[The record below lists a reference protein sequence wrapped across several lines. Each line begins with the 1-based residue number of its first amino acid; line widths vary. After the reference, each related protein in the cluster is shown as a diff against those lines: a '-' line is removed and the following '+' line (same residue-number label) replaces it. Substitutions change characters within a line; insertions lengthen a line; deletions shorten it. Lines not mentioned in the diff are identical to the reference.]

1 MKPAV
6 AFLRNGSTIEGREI
20 FLVTML
26 GKNFIDLDLDTA
38 TIVPRGNITTTIEQY
53 LSEKINQMVS
63 AYIFLD
69 SKEAMLFRIKY
80 T

>member
-6 AFLRNGSTIEGREI
+6 AFLKNGSIVEGREV
-20 FLVTML
+20 FLVSML
-26 GKNFIDLDLDTA
+26 GKKFIDLDLDTA
-38 TIVPRGNITTTIEQY
+38 IIVPRGNITTTTEQY
-53 LSEKINQMVS
+53 LRDKMNQMVS

-69 SKEAMLFRIKY
+69 SKEAMLFKIKY

>member
-6 AFLRNGSTIEGREI
+6 AFLKNGSIVEGKEV
-20 FLVTML
+20 FLVSML
-26 GKNFIDLDLDTA
+26 GKKFIDLDLDTA
-38 TIVPRGNITTTIEQY
+38 VIVPRGNITTTTEQY
-53 LSEKINQMVS
+53 LQDKMDQMVS

-69 SKEAMLFRIKY
+69 SKEAMLFKIKY

>member
-6 AFLRNGSTIEGREI
+6 AFLKNGSIVEGREV

-38 TIVPRGNITTTIEQY
+38 IIIPRGNITTTTDRY
-53 LSEKINQMVS
+53 LADKINQMVS

-69 SKEAMLFRIKY
+69 SEEAMLFRIKY